1 MQGRKIKPSRH
12 RFKIPNGSK
21 FLMFNIPD
29 GSKFLMVHALDM
41 FADGAIPYIIWM
53 LRLGRDAVHSLRPA
67 RSKVFVNLGVRR
79 APS

>member
-1 MQGRKIKPSRH
+1 
-12 RFKIPNGSK
+12 
-21 FLMFNIPD
+21 MFNIPD

-67 RSKVFVNLGVRR
+67 RSKVVVNLGVCR